1 MKIFSIILNILCICF
16 TTFVIFES
24 ENKTENFLFSIAI
37 CSILWSIV
45 LFVRG
50 MALILSALFTPFKT
64 EAEVKKYNQK
74 NRECAYSLIMCI
86 TIFFVALI
94 EASNM
99 PQTSKG
105 TIIALFIWAIGRS
118 LFWIWEKRAT
128 RKNTE
133 NLSNKSF
140 QHTTEKVHST
150 TVTDSNDN
158 ESNTP
163 VYSTT
168 YTPAKCDTQ
177 KTIPLPNQNRHQT
190 EWEWLKES
198 IQWVEN
204 NGIYNLLFIESEN
217 FACNCSGR
225 NVRARVRFKDADI
238 AMKLGWKEIKQA
250 DSIIC
255 EFELADCWIRLDI
268 RSIVSGILQAHQV
281 ELYPESN
288 TPCWRNVKHDECILS
303 IDTKNQSII
312 SYQKDKDT
320 AELEREKELIKE
332 RLLKQKQKRELER
345 LVQQELVNSGELVM
359 EGSKR
364 RHIPHSVVSE
374 VYRRDGARCV
384 ICGSTENLQLDHIIP
399 FSKGG
404 ADTAENL
411 QVLCQKCNLEKSNK
425 I

>member
-1 MKIFSIILNILCICF
+1 MKIFSVILNILCICF
-16 TTFVIFES
+16 TTFVVLRS
-24 ENKTENFLFSIAI
+24 DNKTEEFLFSITI
-37 CSILWSIV
+37 CSVLWSIV
-45 LFVRG
+45 LFIRG
-50 MALILSALFTPFKT
+50 VLLILSALFTPFKT
-64 EAEVKKYNQK
+64 EAEVKKYNK
-74 NRECAYSLIMCI
+74 KSRECAYSLIMCI
-86 TIFFVALI
+86 TLFFVALI
-94 EASNM
+94 EASHT
-99 PQTSKG
+99 PQTVKG
-105 TIIALFIWAIGRS
+105 TIIALLIWAIGRS
-118 LFWIWEKRAT
+118 LFWVLGKKKIK
-128 RKNTE
+128 KNTD
-133 NLSNKSF
+133 LLRP
-140 QHTTEKVHST
+140 TTEKACSKTLTESEDHESNAPAHST
-150 TVTDSNDN
+150 I
-158 ESNTP
+158 
-163 VYSTT
+163 

-177 KTIPLPNQNRHQT
+177 KTTPLPNQNRHQA

-198 IQWVEN
+198 IQWEEN

-238 AMKLGWKEIKQA
+238 AMRLGWKEIKQV
-250 DSIIC
+250 DFIIC

-268 RSIVSGILQAHQV
+268 RSIVSGVLQAHQV

-288 TPCWRNVKHDECILS
+288 TPCWRNVKHGECILS

-345 LVQQELVNSGELVM
+345 QVQQELVNSGQLVM